1 MDNPAPQATIDARG
15 ITARIPALGPTSMSS
30 MPALPNMA
38 SLLSRGSTMRTGND
52 PGEMDVD
59 YAHSLTGP
67 QNTLPPRPVLEP
79 QSTNE
84 AQIATEAQPID
95 EAEIESD
102 DGSDNESIPDTGIP
116 WDAMTGAPVDMTK
129 FDAADEDF

>member
-1 MDNPAPQATIDARG
+1 MSTYTPLSIKKALCQKYLAGDCDLGDRCKGAHPAST
-15 ITARIPALGPTSMSS
+15 TAGNSATSM
-30 MPALPNMA
+30 P
-38 SLLSRGSTMRTGND
+38 D

-84 AQIATEAQPID
+84 AQIATEAQPIA

>member
-1 MDNPAPQATIDARG
+1 
-15 ITARIPALGPTSMSS
+15 
-30 MPALPNMA
+30 
-38 SLLSRGSTMRTGND
+38 MRTGND

-59 YAHSLTGP
+59 YAQSITGL
-67 QNTLPPRPVLEP
+67 QAALPPRPVLEP

-84 AQIATEAQPID
+84 AQPIA